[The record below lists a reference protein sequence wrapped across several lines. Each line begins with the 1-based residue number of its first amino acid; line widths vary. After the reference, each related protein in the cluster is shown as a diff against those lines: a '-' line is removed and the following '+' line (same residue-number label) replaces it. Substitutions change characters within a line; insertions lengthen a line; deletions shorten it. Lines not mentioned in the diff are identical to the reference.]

1 MFKRNIGAGVVQH
14 RVSFEKCKL
23 TAPRGGPGRWPPC
36 HTLRLPSRHP
46 LEGAQ
51 GRGLSLPW
59 ATQLVR
65 PPVCQTGV
73 RNHWD
78 SSPVPLWVHHVTS
91 PNLRSLICQMQI
103 RTAPA
108 LCGVRDSPSDFPLCG
123 AGTTLSRPSLF
134 SQLSKCSV
142 VRRLL

>member
-1 MFKRNIGAGVVQH
+1 M
-14 RVSFEKCKL
+14 
-23 TAPRGGPGRWPPC
+23 
-36 HTLRLPSRHP
+36 
-46 LEGAQ
+46 
-51 GRGLSLPW
+51 
-59 ATQLVR
+59 
-65 PPVCQTGV
+65 CQTGV

-78 SSPVPLWVHHVTS
+78 SSRVPLWVHHVTS